1 MGEKFLLWLIMILG
15 VGGFV
20 LVSLESCNDSE
31 ARRIHAQVALTH
43 ARTHARKRLRQH
55 SL

>member
-43 ARTHARKRLRQH
+43 ARPLA
-55 SL
+55 SD